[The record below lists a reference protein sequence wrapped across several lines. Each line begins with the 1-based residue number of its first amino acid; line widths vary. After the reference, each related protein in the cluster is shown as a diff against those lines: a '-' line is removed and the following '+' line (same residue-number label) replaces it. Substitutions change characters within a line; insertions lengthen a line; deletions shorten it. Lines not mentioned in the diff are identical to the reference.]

1 MNYRNL
7 EDDMGNIKINDYDDD
22 LKNDENININQG
34 LNIDNNRENNI
45 EQ

>member
-34 LNIDNNRENNI
+34 LNIDNNRENKI